1 MLDADEVEV
10 TVVLLCPDK
19 VEELVIE
26 LKDVVCSEPEA
37 LVDVVVVELWSL
49 EGL

>member
-1 MLDADEVEV
+1 M
-10 TVVLLCPDK
+10 LLCPDK
-19 VEELVIE
+19 VEEMVIE
-26 LKDVVCSEPEA
+26 LKDVVCSETEA